1 MRLTGVVNATDRRQT
16 RWRQATDTWQKALSS
31 GSKKTSMPSKASC
44 HKINTQT
51 LLQSSWQ
58 KVRRV
63 LQIRAEWREFLA
75 ALASNGVRPPDFLD
89 REINAYLAIQK
100 RNSNTDNSAGML
112 INPGADGAGDKL
124 EEGRQDDWMH
134 GADDKFVLID
144 DDVEDKSGLLEWSK
158 QHHWDVLEDTYSLS
172 VGPLVAILIFLLPTF
187 GINLHA
193 P

>member
-1 MRLTGVVNATDRRQT
+1 MANAVVTKFTPKLSCDPAGKQYAEYCRYALIKYRPWEGSILNA
-16 RWRQATDTWQKALSS
+16 WGENA
-31 GSKKTSMPSKASC
+31 
-44 HKINTQT
+44 IN
-51 LLQSSWQ
+51 
-58 KVRRV
+58 
-63 LQIRAEWREFLA
+63 EWYAFLA
-75 ALASNGVRPPDFLD
+75 ALASNGIRPPDFLD

-100 RNSNTDNSAGML
+100 KNSHADDAAGML
-112 INPGADGAGDKL
+112 INPGADGAGDIL
-124 EEGRQDDWMH
+124 EEGGQDEWMH
-134 GADDKFVLID
+134 GADDNFVLID